1 MKYFSIEIDGVEGA
15 LAPIENLHKAREEF
29 TSLVNLDEEQ
39 ITDKKKLE
47 KFREEKQKIVNA
59 KVRIYKVQ
67 RTETKLNLID
77 DKEIMR

>member
-1 MKYFSIEIDGVEGA
+1 MKYFSIEIDGIEGA

-29 TSLVNLDEEQ
+29 TALVNLDEKQ
-39 ITDKKKLE
+39 IDKKKLE
-47 KFREEKQKIVNA
+47 KFLEERQKIIDA

-77 DKEIMR
+77 EKEIMK